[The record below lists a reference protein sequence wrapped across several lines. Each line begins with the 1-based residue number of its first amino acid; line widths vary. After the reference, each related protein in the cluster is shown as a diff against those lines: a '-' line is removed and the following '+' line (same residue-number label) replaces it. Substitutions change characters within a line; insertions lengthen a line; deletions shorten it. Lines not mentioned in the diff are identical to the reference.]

1 MIFPNKTIEQ
11 LKEKSGLSFD
21 RASDFSTLATL
32 IADETKHTIGVTTL
46 KRLFGYI
53 DDARETNQ
61 STLNIIARYLKFGSW
76 EEYLNSFRIDS
87 LWNDD
92 ADTIWIDNLIVG
104 TNIEVA
110 YLNRTVTFEVI
121 EHEEQKTL
129 RKALKVTHA
138 NNSSLQT
145 GDIAFIDRLR
155 KGNCLEAR
163 KVIRGNVIGSYK
175 TIGELRI
182 ITVTNNTIK

>member
-61 STLNIIARYLKFGSW
+61 STLNIIARYLGYKSW
-76 EEYLNSFRIDS
+76 DLYVNSFRIDS
-87 LWNDD
+87 TWNSDH
-92 ADTIWIDNLIVG
+92 DTIWTENLMVG
-104 TNIEVA
+104 TKIEVA
-110 YLNRTVTFEVI
+110 YLNRCVCFEVI
-121 EHEEQKTL
+121 EQDGF
-129 RKALKVTHA
+129 KALKVESA
-138 NNSSLQT
+138 NNSSLKI

-155 KGNCLEAR
+155 KRECLEAR
-163 KVIRGNVIGSYK
+163 KVIRGSVLGSYK
-175 TIGELRI
+175 TNGELKR
-182 ITVTNNTIK
+182 ITVTNDTFSKG

>member
-61 STLNIIARYLKFGSW
+61 STLNIIAQYLGYKSW
-76 EEYLNSFRIDS
+76 EVYVNSFRIDS
-87 LWNDD
+87 TWNGNH
-92 ADTIWIDNLIVG
+92 DTIWIENLMVG
-104 TNIEVA
+104 TKIEVA
-110 YLNRTVTFEVI
+110 YLNRCVCFEVI
-121 EHEEQKTL
+121 EHSGFKV
-129 RKALKVTHA
+129 LKVDSA
-138 NNSSLQT
+138 NNSSLKI

-155 KGNCLEAR
+155 KGECLEAR
-163 KVIRGNVIGSYK
+163 KVIRGSVLGSYK
-175 TIGELRI
+175 TNGELKRI
-182 ITVTNNTIK
+182 TITNDTFPKG